1 MYSSLF
7 CMSFTFS
14 ATTSNP
20 EIPIIL
26 YYICYILSNCIILNS
41 LFRKR
46 SAGHGSTRDEG
57 QRWIRPVL
65 ILDPLHSTPI
75 DPFMCADL
83 PKDTRNNHDRHW
95 RDNVDF
101 PVCSLVMCC
110 PYKLCVLTLIDS
122 QAHTHT
128 QFPSNAWMYHTWL
141 PTQPRDAEFLSLFVS

>member
-1 MYSSLF
+1 
-7 CMSFTFS
+7 MSFTFS

-128 QFPSNAWMYHTWL
+128 VSQQCLDVSYMVAYTASGRRVSL
-141 PTQPRDAEFLSLFVS
+141 ALCFLIPASTPC